1 MFKEIQVLIDY
12 SLVGIT
18 IAIIALVIFFIYIS
32 ILSISFI
39 YMAKFNND
47 LKKKRESLNIGIYQ
61 KCEYLNKLAIILEK
75 YLNENSPLKIF
86 SLNEEFKKYT
96 KLKVDEIEEFY
107 SYTEKILKDAQKNY
121 IDYDLGAEKKEVE
134 GIFLAIS
141 DINKNYLETVQIY
154 NSLVIGYNY
163 WRNLFSTRW
172 FKHILFIREKKS
184 IK

>member
-1 MFKEIQVLIDY
+1 MQIDGHMG
-12 SLVGIT
+12 SPLM
-18 IAIIALVIFFIYIS
+18 FIYS
-32 ILSISFI
+32 Q
-39 YMAKFNND
+39 
-47 LKKKRESLNIGIYQ
+47 R
-61 KCEYLNKLAIILEK
+61 
-75 YLNENSPLKIF
+75 KIF
-86 SLNEEFKKYT
+86 ENLSTSYLCKKYT
-96 KLKVDEIEEFY
+96 KLKVEEIEEFY
-107 SYTEKILKDAQKNY
+107 SYTEKILKDAQKIY
-121 IDYDLGAEKKEVE
+121 IDCDLGAEKIEVE